1 MDNQQLNEILLRLQR
16 LEDRLQHGELTEKGI
31 KQDNQELNNA
41 LQELKGI
48 VNSLDKRFAV
58 YEEKYEHLSYQITKL
73 EETID
78 ALEGVNDRESDHK
91 RDIVENIFMVV
102 LGAVVTYL
110 FGMLKG

>member
-16 LEDRLQHGELTEKGI
+16 LEDRLQHGELTKEGI

-48 VNSLDKRFAV
+48 VNSLYKRFAV
-58 YEEKYEHLSYQITKL
+58 YEEKYGHLSYQITKL

-78 ALEGVNDRESDHK
+78 ALENVNDRESDHK